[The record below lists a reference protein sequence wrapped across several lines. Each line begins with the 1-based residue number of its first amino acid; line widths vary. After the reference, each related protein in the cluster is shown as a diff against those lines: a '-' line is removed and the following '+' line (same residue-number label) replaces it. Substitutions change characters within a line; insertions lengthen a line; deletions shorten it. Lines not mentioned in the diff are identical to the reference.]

1 MTPEADSAEAFLEA
15 APAAVGNSGTP
26 ALRLGAYEG
35 PLDLLLELARAQRVD
50 LAQISVATL
59 AEQFEAVVAAAIERR
74 AVPLPRLADWLIMA
88 AWLTLLRS
96 RLLLPA
102 AAAESVE
109 AEREAAGLRRRLADR
124 EWTSRLAD
132 WLERRPQ
139 LGRQV
144 FARGEAEPYAL
155 TTVGAPP
162 PADTAELL
170 RACLRLLVL
179 PHRDRVYRP
188 RPPALWRV
196 PDALERMREL
206 LPTVGEG
213 ADLAAFLPPLSE
225 ARASSRLQRRAALAT
240 TLMAGLELSRDGVA
254 HLDQMQAFGTITIC
268 AERLRV
274 GPGTQRQNPNG

>member
-1 MTPEADSAEAFLEA
+1 MRYKADSAEAFLDA
-15 APAAVGNSGTP
+15 APAAVGNSGAP

-35 PLDLLLELARAQRVD
+35 PLDLLLELARAQRMD

-59 AEQFEAVVAAAIERR
+59 AEQFEAVVAVAIEQRG
-74 AVPLPRLADWLIMA
+74 VPLPRLADWLIMA

-102 AAAESVE
+102 AAAEIVE
-109 AEREAAGLRRRLADR
+109 AEREAQDLRRRLADR
-124 EWTSRLAD
+124 EWANRLAD

-144 FARGEAEPYAL
+144 FARGEAEPA
-155 TTVGAPP
+155 TATMASAPP
-162 PADTAELL
+162 PADTTELL

-196 PDALERMREL
+196 PDALERMRAL
-206 LPTVGEG
+206 LPTLGEG
-213 ADLAAFLPPLSE
+213 ADFTAFLPPPSE
-225 ARASSRLQRRAALAT
+225 ERAKSQLQRRAALAA
-240 TLMAGLELSRDGVA
+240 TLMAGLELGRNGVV
-254 HLDQMQAFGTITIC
+254 HLDQPHAFGTITIR

-274 GPGTQRQNPNG
+274 GPGTERPNPNR

>member
-1 MTPEADSAEAFLEA
+1 MTPDADSAEAFVDA
-15 APAAVGNSGTP
+15 TPAAIGNSGAP

-59 AEQFEAVVAAAIERR
+59 AEQFGDIVASAIEQGR
-74 AVPLPRLADWLIMA
+74 VPLPQLADWLIMA

-102 AAAESVE
+102 VAAESAE
-109 AEREAAGLRRRLADR
+109 AEREAQGLRRRLADR
-124 EWTSRLAD
+124 EWASRLAD

-144 FARGEAEPYAL
+144 FDRGEAEPDN
-155 TTVGAPP
+155 TTVAGAPP

-196 PDALERMREL
+196 PDALERMRAL
-206 LPTVGEG
+206 LPMIGEG
-213 ADLAAFLPPLSE
+213 WDLASFLPPPSE
-225 ARASSRLQRRAALAT
+225 ERFKSEVQWRAALAAT
-240 TLMAGLELSRDGVA
+240 FMAGLELGREGVITVSQA
-254 HLDQMQAFGTITIC
+254 QAFGTV
-268 AERLRV
+268 RV
-274 GPGTQRQNPNG
+274 LPGGHPPGAGALGPAMDL

>member
-1 MTPEADSAEAFLEA
+1 MTPEADSADAFLET
-15 APAAVGNSGTP
+15 APATVGNSGAP

-35 PLDLLLELARAQRVD
+35 PLDLLLELARSQRVD
-50 LAQISVATL
+50 LARISVATL
-59 AEQFEAVVAAAIERR
+59 AEQFGEVVAVAIAQRR
-74 AVPLPRLADWLIMA
+74 VPLPRLADWLIMA

-96 RLLLPA
+96 RLLLPS
-102 AAAESVE
+102 AAAESAE
-109 AEREAAGLRRRLADR
+109 AEHEAAGLRRKLADR
-124 EWTSRLAD
+124 EWASRLAD

-144 FARGEAEPYAL
+144 FARGEAEL
-155 TTVGAPP
+155 TAATIAGAPP
-162 PADTAELL
+162 LADTAELL

-213 ADLAAFLPPLSE
+213 ANLISFLPSQTE
-225 ARASSRLQRRAALAT
+225 DRVSSKLQRRAALAS
-240 TLMAGLELSRDGVA
+240 TLMAGLELERDGAAVL
-254 HLDQMQAFGTITIC
+254 HQTKPFGTVVIRS
-268 AERLRV
+268 ADVVREERTDS
-274 GPGTQRQNPNG
+274 P

>member
-1 MTPEADSAEAFLEA
+1 MTPEADSADAFLET
-15 APAAVGNSGTP
+15 APATVGNSGAP

-50 LAQISVATL
+50 LARISVATL
-59 AEQFEAVVAAAIERR
+59 AEQFGEVVAVAIEQGR
-74 AVPLPRLADWLIMA
+74 VPLPRLADWLIMA

-96 RLLLPA
+96 RLLLPS
-102 AAAESVE
+102 AAAESAE
-109 AEREAAGLRRRLADR
+109 AEHEAAGLRRKLADR
-124 EWTSRLAD
+124 EWASRLAD

-144 FARGEAEPYAL
+144 FARGEAEL
-155 TTVGAPP
+155 TAATIAGAPP
-162 PADTAELL
+162 LADTAELL

-213 ADLAAFLPPLSE
+213 ANLISFLPSQTE
-225 ARASSRLQRRAALAT
+225 DRVSSKLQRRAALAS
-240 TLMAGLELSRDGVA
+240 TLMAGLELERDGAAVL
-254 HLDQMQAFGTITIC
+254 HQTKPFGTVVIRS
-268 AERLRV
+268 ADVVGEERTDS
-274 GPGTQRQNPNG
+274 P